1 MDQSEPQVIPP
12 QNAGASP
19 KTRKVKKGGKK
30 RKQTQGNQMS
40 ILSLSVKLPAIIIGL
55 LGVALLTTIIV
66 VTVNT
71 RTAITETVIE
81 EQTVTSKELTE
92 LIDLFFVEEAS
103 RVQVLAFSDTLR
115 AAIDERNASYTG
127 SEAETIGAVEAL
139 DVLYRESGA
148 TAAEFTGLTNTAANP
163 AAAKLTRFSS
173 GFEEHVEVFVTDR
186 YGATVATTNTLSD
199 YNQAD
204 ETWWQAAWN
213 SGEGAVYISPPG
225 FDESANLTSFDIAV
239 PVYDSTGQAPVG
251 VLRTTVDG
259 AALFKFIDAVTF
271 GETGYAVLAN
281 ADGGLVYDP
290 RTQEGVTNELAN
302 AALASS
308 FGEELEGTGRFIG
321 ANGQEVLYS
330 YASLLVGEEVL
341 AEGAGTLEQRTLAA
355 VEDLGFFVVI
365 RQEAA
370 EALAAV
376 NQITLQAIIIGG
388 IAAVVASIL
397 AVLFARSITAPLYKL
412 TFAARRIGRGD
423 LSQLLDIKSNDEL
436 GLLAN
441 SLNQTT
447 VRLRGMVQTEED
459 RDEERRQR
467 EMLQQNI
474 GSFLDVAMDIADG
487 DLTKRGAVSEDVL
500 GNVVDAINLMVEE
513 VAYLLRDVQDATLS
527 VNQGSQEMLNITDAI
542 STSSDEAASQAQ
554 LAERNVQEVTT
565 SIRQMSQS
573 ASQSATASQR
583 ALEAS
588 RQGEAAVTDTLEGM
602 QGIRRE
608 VQSISKRIKSLGDR
622 SLEISEIVDTIS
634 DISAQTN
641 LLALN
646 AAIEAS
652 GAGEA
657 GSRFA
662 IVAGEVRK
670 LAEDS
675 ERATQ
680 RIAGLIKNV
689 QAEVQEVIGSV
700 EDGTREVE
708 TGYRVATQAGERLRE
723 IAEIVTQ
730 SAQLAQQISAATDQQ
745 VSGVEQVGSKVQSM
759 AQISLRARETGQEG
773 RQTAEKLQQLASNL
787 TSNLERFRLN

>member
-30 RKQTQGNQMS
+30 RKQTRENQMS
-40 ILSLSVKLPAIIIGL
+40 VLSLSVKLPAIIIGL
-55 LGVALLTTIIV
+55 LGVALLATIV
-66 VTVNT
+66 VVTTNT
-71 RTAITETVIE
+71 RTALTESITQ
-81 EQTVTSKELTE
+81 EQTASAEELADA
-92 LIDLFFVEEAS
+92 LNLFFVEEAS
-103 RVQVLAFSDTLR
+103 RVQVLSFSEVLSQ
-115 AAIDERNASYTG
+115 AIEARNASYAG
-127 SEAETIGAVEAL
+127 SEEEIALSIDAL
-139 DVLYRESGA
+139 DALYAQTGA
-148 TAAEFTGLTNTAANP
+148 TAAEFQILTN
-163 AAAKLTRFSS
+163 AAATPAVTVFDKFMS
-173 GFEEHVEVFVTDR
+173 GFSEHLEVFITDR
-186 YGATVATTNTLSD
+186 YGATVASSGTLGD
-199 YNQAD
+199 YDQAD
-204 ETWWQAAWN
+204 EGWWQAAWN
-213 SGEGAVYISPPG
+213 GGEGAVYISPPEL
-225 FDESANLTSFDIAV
+225 DTSAGSVALDIAV
-239 PVYDSTGQAPVG
+239 PMYGETSQEVIGI
-251 VLRTTVDG
+251 LRSTVDA
-259 AALFKFIDAVTF
+259 AALFTEVAEPTF
-271 GETGYAVLAN
+271 EETGYAVLAQ
-281 ADGGLVYDP
+281 ADGSIIYDP
-290 RTQEGVTNELAN
+290 RNVEGNELGVIAF
-302 AALASS
+302 AAAFSQ
-308 FGEELEGTGRFIG
+308 GTQGTDRFIG

-330 YASLLVGEEVL
+330 YESLAADENV
-341 AEGAGTLEQRTLAA
+341 AEGTGTLEQQILSAA
-355 VEDLGFFVVI
+355 ADLGFVVVI
-365 RQEAA
+365 RQQVD

-376 NQITLQAIIIGG
+376 TQITLQAIIIGG
-388 IAAVVASIL
+388 IAAVIASVL

-467 EMLQQNI
+467 EMLQSNI
-474 GSFLDVAMDIADG
+474 GNFLDVAMDIADG

-513 VAYLLRDVQDATLS
+513 VAYLLRDVQEATLS
-527 VNQGSQEMLNITDAI
+527 VNQGSQEMLNITDTI
-542 STSSDEAASQAQ
+542 SASSDEAASQAQ

-634 DISAQTN
+634 DISSQTN

-730 SAQLAQQISAATDQQ
+730 SAQLAQSISQATNAQ
-745 VSGVEQVGSKVQSM
+745 VAGVEQVGSKVQSM
-759 AQISLRARETGQEG
+759 AQISVRARETGQEG

>member
-1 MDQSEPQVIPP
+1 MDQSEPQIIPP

-19 KTRKVKKGGKK
+19 KKKVKKGGKQ
-30 RKQTQGNQMS
+30 RKGAQQNQMS
-40 ILSLSVKLPAIIIGL
+40 VLSLSVKLPAIIIGL
-55 LGVALLTTIIV
+55 LGVVLIATTVV
-66 VTVNT
+66 VTAST
-71 RTAITETVIE
+71 RTAITEAVVA
-81 EQTVTSKELTE
+81 EQTTAALELSE
-92 LIDLFFVEEAS
+92 IVDLYFLEESS
-103 RVQVLAFSDTLR
+103 RVQTLSLSDALSG
-115 AAIDERNASYTG
+115 AVEARNASYTG
-127 SEAETIGAVEAL
+127 SEAEIIGSIEAL
-139 DVLYRESGA
+139 DVLYRESGS
-148 TAAEFTGLTNTAANP
+148 TAAEFANLSDAANP
-163 AAAKLTRFSS
+163 AVRKLNAFQTGFS
-173 GFEEHVEVFVTDR
+173 ENLEVFITDR
-186 YGATVATTNTLSD
+186 YGATIATTGTLSD

-213 SGEGAVYISPPG
+213 GGEGALYIARPEVDASTN
-225 FDESANLTSFDIAV
+225 AVAVDIAV
-239 PVYDSTGQAPVG
+239 PIYDDTFQNVLG
-251 VLRTTVDG
+251 VLRST
-259 AALFKFIDAVTF
+259 IDANSLF
-271 GETGYAVLAN
+271 GIVEGLSFDETGYAVLAG
-281 ADGGLVYDP
+281 ADGGIIYDP
-290 RTQEGVTNELAN
+290 RDQEGSEQDV
-302 AALASS
+302 AAFTVA
-308 FGEELEGTGRFIG
+308 FNQGERGTDRFVG
-321 ANGQEVLYS
+321 ANGREVLYS
-330 YASLLVGEEVL
+330 YSSLIAGEEKIE
-341 AEGAGTLEQRTLAA
+341 AGAGTGLFAEQELAA
-355 VEDLGFFVVI
+355 IESLGFFVVV
-365 RQEAA
+365 RQEVD

-376 NQITLQAIIIGG
+376 NQITIQAIIIGM
-388 IAAVVASIL
+388 IAAVIASIL
-397 AVLFARSITAPLYKL
+397 AVLFARSITTPLYKL

-436 GLLAN
+436 GLLAS

-467 EMLQQNI
+467 EMLQANI

-487 DLTKRGAVSEDVL
+487 DFTKRGAVSEDVL

-513 VAYLLRDVQDATLS
+513 VAYLLRDVQEATLS
-527 VNQGSQEMLNITDAI
+527 VNQGSQEMLSVTDAI
-542 STSSDEAASQAQ
+542 SASSDEAASQAQ

-573 ASQSATASQR
+573 ASQSATASAR

-634 DISAQTN
+634 NISAQTN

-759 AQISLRARETGQEG
+759 AQISLRARQTGQEG
-773 RQTAEKLQQLASNL
+773 RQTAEKLQQLAQNL

>member
-30 RKQTQGNQMS
+30 RQETQENRLS
-40 ILSLSVKLPAIIIGL
+40 VLSLSVKLPAIIISL
-55 LGVALLTTIIV
+55 LGVALIASITIVTT
-66 VTVNT
+66 NT
-71 RTAITETVIE
+71 RTALAEEITEEQVGTVA
-81 EQTVTSKELTE
+81 ELAE
-92 LIDLFFVEEAS
+92 IVDLYFLEEA
-103 RVQVLAFSDTLR
+103 RGVQVLTLSDTLSN
-115 AAIDERNASYTG
+115 AVEARNASYTG
-127 SEAETIGAVEAL
+127 TEAEIIGSIEAL
-139 DVLYRESGA
+139 DALYRSSGA
-148 TAAEFTGLTNTAANP
+148 TASEFANLQDPSNP
-163 AAAKLTRFSS
+163 AVQKLQAFQT
-173 GFEEHVEVFVTDR
+173 GFVENLEVFITDR
-186 YGATVATTNTLSD
+186 YGATVASTGTLSD
-199 YNQAD
+199 YYQAD
-204 ETWWQAAWN
+204 EGWWQAAWN
-213 SGEGAVYISPPG
+213 GGEGALYIAEPEIN
-225 FDESANLTSFDIAV
+225 ESVNQVAVDIAS
-239 PVYDSTGQAPVG
+239 PIYDATFQNVLG
-251 VLRTTVDG
+251 VVRTT
-259 AALFKFIDAVTF
+259 IDAATLFELVSEPTF
-271 GETGYAVLAN
+271 EETGYAVLAKR
-281 ADGGLVYDP
+281 DGTVIYDP
-290 RTQEGVTNELAN
+290 RNTENSAVDVAAYTAAFAEGET
-302 AALASS
+302 
-308 FGEELEGTGRFIG
+308 GTGRFVS
-321 ANGQEVLYS
+321 ANGEEVLYS
-330 YASLLVGEEVL
+330 FSRLL
-341 AEGAGTLEQRTLAA
+341 AGDTA
-355 VEDLGFFVVI
+355 VEQGKGIFAEQELEAIRALEYVVVV
-365 RQEAA
+365 RQEVD

-376 NQITLQAIIIGG
+376 LQITIQAIIIGG

-436 GLLAN
+436 GLLAS
-441 SLNQTT
+441 SLNQAT

-467 EMLQQNI
+467 EMLQSNI

-513 VAYLLRDVQDATLS
+513 VAYLLRDVQQATFS
-527 VNQGSQEMLNITDAI
+527 VNDGAQEMIQVTDAV
-542 STSSDEAASQAQ
+542 SASSDETARNAEAARSD
-554 LAERNVQEVTT
+554 VQQVTT
-565 SIRQMSQS
+565 SIRQMSESATQS
-573 ASQSATASQR
+573 ASASAR

-723 IAEIVTQ
+723 IGEIVTQ
-730 SAQLAQQISAATDQQ
+730 SAALAQQISEATNQQ
-745 VSGVEQVGSKVQSM
+745 VSGVEQVGSKVQLM
-759 AQISLRARETGQEG
+759 AEISSRARETGQQG
-773 RQTAEKLQQLASNL
+773 RQTAEKLQQLAQNL